1 MIIKH
6 QIIKN
11 NILHLKNSQLFI
23 DYLKSKSLFSTIE
36 KIEKFIDSID
46 PLTIE
51 LSFNE
56 LEKYKN
62 ISIESEP
69 SKYLFNIFYDINNS
83 VINKNTYLPTLL
95 GVYLY
100 INTIDYI

>member
-36 KIEKFIDSID
+36 KIETFLDSIE

-56 LEKYKN
+56 LKKYEK
-62 ISIESEP
+62 ITIESNPAE
-69 SKYLFNIFYDINNS
+69 YLFNLFHDINNS
-83 VINKNTYLPTLL
+83 LINKNTYLPTLL
-95 GVYLY
+95 GIYLY
-100 INTIDYI
+100 INTTDYV